1 MCIAYAGKEARL
13 PSASSEEETVYSL
26 NQEESQAAKPFTML
40 AYLSIAFSDLSLLF
54 FIFGLLSIYCVYLF
68 VCLAALEIR
77 LRALYKL
84 GKHHTAK
91 VAFPQHPPPPQPW
104 AFS

>member
-1 MCIAYAGKEARL
+1 MQAKKLGCQVHLQKRGL
-13 PSASSEEETVYSL
+13 CSL

-40 AYLSIAFSDLSLLF
+40 AYLCIAFSDLSLLF
-54 FIFGLLSIYCVYLF
+54 FIFDLLSFYCVCLF

-91 VAFPQHPPPPQPW
+91 VAFPPSP
-104 AFS
+104 ALGLLLKL